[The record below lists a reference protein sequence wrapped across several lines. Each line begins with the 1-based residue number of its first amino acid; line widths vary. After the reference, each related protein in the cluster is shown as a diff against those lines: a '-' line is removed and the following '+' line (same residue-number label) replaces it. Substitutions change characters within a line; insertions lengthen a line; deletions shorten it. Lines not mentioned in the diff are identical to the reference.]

1 MCLRGNVCK
10 EKHAIP
16 FHPLSILPF
25 SPSNAPLMS
34 IRNLYIHIYISVW
47 MENLMKSKFAPR
59 TMTNDFILES
69 WKQVERIKIDNQIKI
84 ENGRNQRNHWN
95 KQSKHNCK

>member
-1 MCLRGNVCK
+1 
-10 EKHAIP
+10 
-16 FHPLSILPF
+16 
-25 SPSNAPLMS
+25 
-34 IRNLYIHIYISVW
+34 

-84 ENGRNQRNHWN
+84 ENGRNQRNH
-95 KQSKHNCK
+95 